1 MTLIKWAPRPS
12 NLLYNVD
19 SMISSIMNDD
29 WNPKIIDNT
38 TWSPAMDI
46 EEKEK
51 KYIINAD
58 IPGLSKKDVKISM
71 VDNVLSISGE
81 RKHDHDN
88 NVDNY
93 HYRERTIGTF
103 NRSFNLPDTIEEDK
117 VTASCKNGI
126 LTVTLPK
133 KEAALPKEREIA
145 VN

>member
-29 WNPKIIDNT
+29 WNPKSIDNT
-38 TWSPAMDI
+38 TWNPAMDI

-51 KYIINAD
+51 KYIISAD

-81 RKHDHDN
+81 RKHDYDN
-88 NVDNY
+88 NIENY

-133 KEAALPKEREIA
+133 KETALPKEREIT

>member
-19 SMISSIMNDD
+19 NMISSIMNDD

-38 TWSPAMDI
+38 TWNPAVDV

-51 KYIINAD
+51 EYIISTD

-71 VDNVLSISGE
+71 SNNVLSISGE
-81 RKHDHDN
+81 RKHDSDN

-103 NRSFNLPDTIEEDK
+103 SRSFNLPDTIAEDK
-117 VTASCKNGI
+117 VTANCKNGI
-126 LTVTLPK
+126 LIVTLPK
-133 KEAALPKEREIA
+133 KEAALPKEREIK

>member
-29 WNPKIIDNT
+29 WNPKSIDNT
-38 TWSPAMDI
+38 TWNPAMDI

-51 KYIINAD
+51 KYIISAD

-81 RKHDHDN
+81 RKHDYDN
-88 NVDNY
+88 SIENY

-133 KEAALPKEREIA
+133 KEAALPKEREIT

>member
-29 WNPKIIDNT
+29 WNPKSTDNT
-38 TWSPAMDI
+38 TWNPAMDI

-51 KYIINAD
+51 KYIISAD

-81 RKHDHDN
+81 REHDYDN
-88 NVDNY
+88 NIENY

-133 KEAALPKEREIA
+133 KEAALPKEREIT